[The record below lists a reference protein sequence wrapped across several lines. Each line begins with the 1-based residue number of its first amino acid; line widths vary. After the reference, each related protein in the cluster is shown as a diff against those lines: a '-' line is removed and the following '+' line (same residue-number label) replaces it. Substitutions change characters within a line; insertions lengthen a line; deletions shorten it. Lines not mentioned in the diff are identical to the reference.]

1 MVAVQNSILQ
11 YNFFLHLQAL
21 GAMALLPWHR
31 HESDILCP
39 ELILGLTVS
48 DWHVSMHYCELVD
61 IAFMLLL

>member
-1 MVAVQNSILQ
+1 MV
-11 YNFFLHLQAL
+11 
-21 GAMALLPWHR
+21 LLPWHW

-61 IAFMLLL
+61 TVFVLLLF